1 MRTLDQNIRE
11 SEFITLE
18 EAACLTGKSIHTLR
32 KAAKTKPI
40 RYHDDVRNGRR
51 VLVMSRVDL
60 LKFYKSVDQ
69 LASKLDER
77 SQVQQKSAQ
86 DVEFLLDNIEFL
98 KTQLETRNQELA
110 TRDRQFN
117 ELGEQIKRK
126 DEQIKQLHVMMR
138 HFQKDGQP
146 GQDSRQSIDRKLDEE
161 LEALGK
167 LSLD

>member
-1 MRTLDQNIRE
+1 MIKVDQNIRE

-77 SQVQQKSAQ
+77 TQTNNRSGQ
-86 DVEFLLDNIEFL
+86 DVELLMENIAFL
-98 KTQLETRNQELA
+98 KTQIVTRNQELA
-110 TRDRQFN
+110 SRDLQFN

-138 HFQKDGQP
+138 HFQKDGQ
-146 GQDSRQSIDRKLDEE
+146 GFESRQSLDKKLDEE